1 MKFTEDF
8 GELPNGCSFIIGM
21 LPLSNG
27 TVWHTLLHIT
37 PFSPAHI
44 VYQENP
50 DLADPRQGPVLS
62 QGVFPSR
69 TGGVGWQSPW

>member
-1 MKFTEDF
+1 M
-8 GELPNGCSFIIGM
+8 GA
-21 LPLSNG
+21 
-27 TVWHTLLHIT
+27 VHYWHASALQWNSVAYTPGF